1 MAPGRRSSAPVTA
14 DERRI
19 RLGLVA
25 LTFIWGLNFTLVK
38 GVLPGL
44 PPLAFNAVRFPVA
57 ALAIALFLLPGGPV
71 KQEVRRPEPGD
82 LVPLLLLSL
91 LGNVAYQ
98 LLFII
103 GLDLTRAG
111 NASLFLSTTPAW
123 TALLA
128 VGLGGETVTGRQWL
142 GIVGALGGAV
152 LLVIGGQGIALEG
165 ATLTG
170 DLIMLAAA
178 LSWAVFTVGS
188 RPYIKKYGPVPFAAW
203 SLWVA
208 TPILVVMGIPQLRA
222 IGLGSLGWMEW
233 GVVVYAGALSI
244 SLAFVLWNLGVRLLG
259 NAQTAIHQNAVPV
272 VTLAVSW
279 PLLGEV
285 PAGIQVAG
293 AALILVSVRLAR
305 RGVGEGGAAER

>member
-1 MAPGRRSSAPVTA
+1 MNA

-25 LTFIWGLNFTLVK
+25 LTLIWGVNFALVK

-57 ALAIALFLLPGGPV
+57 ALAIAFFLLPGGPV
-71 KQEVRRPEPGD
+71 DQRMRRPEPGD
-82 LVPLLLLSL
+82 VMPLVLLSL

-98 LLFII
+98 LLFIF

-128 VGLGGETVTGRQWL
+128 VALGGETVTGRQWL
-142 GIVGALGGAV
+142 GIAGALGGAV
-152 LLVIGGQGIALEG
+152 LLVIGGQGIALQG
-165 ATLTG
+165 ATLAG

-188 RPYIKKYGPVPFAAW
+188 RPYIKKYGPVPYAAW
-203 SLWVA
+203 SLWIA
-208 TPILVVMGIPQLRA
+208 TPILVVLGMPQLRA
-222 IGLGSLGWMEW
+222 LGLGSLGWREW
-233 GVVVYAGALSI
+233 GVVVYAGGLSI

-285 PAGIQVAG
+285 PAGVQVAG

-305 RGVGEGGAAER
+305 RRVADRDVERR